1 MISMEN
7 IDILDFMDGIPDKEF
22 EKTKALEY
30 YKKIRNEFK
39 KLSNEDILG
48 DNLNNVVLVNIII
61 DEECDYDRKKPPIY
75 RMYVNGKSNIDIQ
88 EILDKAIYKFI
99 EDGHY
104 YFHYYCHQLQRELS
118 EVIAKC

>member
-1 MISMEN
+1 MEN

-39 KLSNEDILG
+39 KISNEDILG

-61 DEECDYDRKKPPIY
+61 DKECDYDRKKPKNMRIIAENNEFRRKNAPI
-75 RMYVNGKSNIDIQ
+75 
-88 EILDKAIYKFI
+88 
-99 EDGHY
+99 
-104 YFHYYCHQLQRELS
+104 
-118 EVIAKC
+118 

>member
-1 MISMEN
+1 MEN

-61 DEECDYDRKKPPIY
+61 DEECDYDRK
-75 RMYVNGKSNIDIQ
+75 NLQ
-88 EILDKAIYKFI
+88 FI
-99 EDGHY
+99 E
-104 YFHYYCHQLQRELS
+104 CMLMAK
-118 EVIAKC
+118 VI

>member
-1 MISMEN
+1 MGYKVISMEN

-39 KLSNEDILG
+39 KISNEDILG

-61 DEECDYDRKKPPIY
+61 DKECDYP
-75 RMYVNGKSNIDIQ
+75 V
-88 EILDKAIYKFI
+88 
-99 EDGHY
+99 
-104 YFHYYCHQLQRELS
+104 
-118 EVIAKC
+118 